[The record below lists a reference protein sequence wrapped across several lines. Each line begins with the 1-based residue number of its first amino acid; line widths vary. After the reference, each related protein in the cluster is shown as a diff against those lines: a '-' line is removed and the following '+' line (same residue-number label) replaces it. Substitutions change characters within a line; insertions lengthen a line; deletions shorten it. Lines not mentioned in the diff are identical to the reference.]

1 MRCRKVVSALR
12 STAQSPFNRNHANRP
27 TTGAELPNMGKSEH
41 IKSLTDGTDLSACHP
56 GHQILF
62 EPIQIGP
69 VVAPNRFYQVP
80 HASGMT
86 ENNPRVRAAFR
97 ETKAEGGWGV
107 VSTGAVSIHP
117 SSDDSPL
124 PFARLWNEA
133 DIASHALSTE
143 AIHRHGSLAAVELWH
158 GGAAVMNRTSRLAPL
173 SPSGISWA
181 ATHIGFMG
189 QLRPKK
195 MTAGDIDAVLEWQR
209 LATRRAL
216 DAGFDILYVYAG
228 MGYLGY
234 EFLLPEYN
242 HRDDGYG
249 GSLENRVRFVR
260 EMLEVTRD
268 EAGSR
273 AAVALRISLEELRA
287 KVSDHYESEAHGV
300 VSLLSDVPDL
310 WDVKMDSSPTDCGA
324 SRFRPEGA
332 HEPIIDFVKRVT
344 DRPVVGVGRFTSP
357 DTMVSQI
364 RRGVLDLIGG
374 ARASIADPF
383 LPQKVREG
391 RYDDIRECIGCNIC
405 IASWHDGVPVRCT
418 QNATAGEEWRRGWH
432 PEKFKQASSPEKV
445 LVVGG
450 GPAGLEAALIAA
462 RQGFSVTLAEQTDD
476 WGGRVLRES
485 QLPGMATWRRVRD
498 YRVWALSQMGNVDM
512 FTNSPL
518 DAATLKDFEA
528 DHIALAT
535 GARWTRRLYSPLEI
549 PSKPLEGAQVYT
561 PEDVYAGRVS
571 GDRILVFDFD
581 NYYLGG
587 VIAEY
592 LAGQHRQV
600 TYATPAGH
608 ASAWTFMTNELPY
621 VYQALERANVA
632 VHTTANLIS
641 FDGECAT
648 LKNLFHTAETEIQ
661 VDAVV
666 IVGHREPNDALYQ
679 GLVGQSDAD
688 NPSSVTLIGDALA
701 PGAIV
706 HAVHNGHLFARGLVD
721 DTSTFL
727 RDEPVTLDVPA
738 SVYASASDSAS

>member
-1 MRCRKVVSALR
+1 MGHYQESDKALMG
-12 STAQSPFNRNHANRP
+12 QSETI
-27 TTGAELPNMGKSEH
+27 TTPASE
-41 IKSLTDGTDLSACHP
+41 SDLSACHTS
-56 GHQILF
+56 HQILF
-62 EPIQIGP
+62 EPVQIGP
-69 VVAPNRFYQVP
+69 VTAPNRFYQVP

-86 ENNPRVRAAFR
+86 ESNPRVRAAFR

-124 PFARLWNEA
+124 PFARLWSDA

-158 GGAAVMNRTSRLAPL
+158 GGAAVMNRTSRLPPL

-181 ATHIGFMG
+181 ATHVGFMG

-195 MTAGDIDAVLEWQR
+195 MTGADIDEVLHWQR

-249 GSLENRVRFVR
+249 GPLENRVRFVR

-273 AAVALRISLEELRA
+273 AAVALRISLEELRG
-287 KVSDHYESEAHGV
+287 KVSEHYESEAHGV

-332 HEPIIDFVKRVT
+332 HEPIIDFVKRET

-383 LPQKVREG
+383 LPTKIREG
-391 RYDDIRECIGCNIC
+391 NSDAIRECIGCNIC

-432 PEKFKQASSPEKV
+432 PEKFAKTAAPESV
-445 LVVGG
+445 LIVGG
-450 GPAGLEAALIAA
+450 GPAGLEAALVAA
-462 RQGFSVTLAEQTDD
+462 KQGFEVTIAEQTDE
-476 WGGRVLRES
+476 WGGRVQAEA
-485 QLPGMATWRRVRD
+485 QLPGLATWRRVRD
-498 YRVWALSQMGNVDM
+498 YRVWALSQMGNVAM
-512 FTNSPL
+512 YTNSEL
-518 DAATLKDFEA
+518 DADAALSLGT
-528 DHIALAT
+528 DHIAIAT
-535 GARWTRRLYSPLEI
+535 GARWTKRLYSALEI
-549 PSKPLEGAQVYT
+549 PSEPLDLPQVFT
-561 PEDVYAGRVS
+561 PEDVFAGAVF
-571 GDRILVFDFD
+571 GDRVLVFDYD

-587 VIAEY
+587 VIAEH
-592 LAGQHRQV
+592 LATLGKQTH
-600 TYATPAGH
+600 YATPAGH
-608 ASAWTFMTNELPY
+608 ASAWTFMTNELPF
-621 VYQALERANVA
+621 VYQALSRSGVTL
-632 VHTTANLIS
+632 HTSTNLMR
-641 FDGECAT
+641 FDGTHAQ
-648 LKNLFHTAETEIQ
+648 LQNLFNAEPTELN
-661 VDAVV
+661 VDAIV
-666 IVGHREPNDALYQ
+666 IVGHREPRDALYQ
-679 GLVGQSDAD
+679 SLISSAEGAAHSSISLV
-688 NPSSVTLIGDALA
+688 GDALA

-706 HAVHNGHLFARGLVD
+706 HAVHSGHSFARELVE
-721 DTSTFL
+721 TETIYL
-727 RDEPVTLDVPA
+727 RDEPVVPA
-738 SVYASASDSAS
+738 EPQRVFPQ